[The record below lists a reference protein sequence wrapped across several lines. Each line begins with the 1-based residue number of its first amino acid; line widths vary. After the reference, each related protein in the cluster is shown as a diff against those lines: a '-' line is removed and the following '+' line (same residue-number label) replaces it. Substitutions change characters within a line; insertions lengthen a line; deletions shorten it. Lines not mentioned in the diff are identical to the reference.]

1 MKRDLLTKLTHI
13 QSIPLHIIK
22 FQIIII
28 LIARGSLNHT
38 KGIPL

>member
-1 MKRDLLTKLTHI
+1 
-13 QSIPLHIIK
+13 LHIIK